1 MKTKY
6 LVFGG
11 IALTVTAI
19 GMAGAATAVYCF
31 MNRRPPEYTVQ
42 PPKTPILPVT
52 VTSPAR
58 TPSPEKS
65 VEQIARNE
73 QPNLSSA
80 EQTYP
85 DRALAQ
91 KDSSHSIIIN
101 G

>member
-31 MNRRPPEYTVQ
+31 MNRRPPEYSVQ

-52 VTSPAR
+52 LTSSAR
-58 TPSPEKS
+58 VPSPEKS
-65 VEQIARNE
+65 VEQIGENE
-73 QPNLSSA
+73 KRNLS
-80 EQTYP
+80 Q
-85 DRALAQ
+85 AQ

-101 G
+101 GHKITEEE